1 MKAEIRTIARSMLAA
16 VVLALPLS
24 ILPHGKLCAQGDG
37 GDALLHDY
45 TERFQYVGGGVGY
58 SYWQNEADFG
68 VTDRTIPCSRFT
80 DGDGGGPVFELKA
93 MLYPFHNTWFIF
105 SPRIRYEA
113 RSGTFISPLPG
124 EPVKGENSETVI
136 LQQEG
141 QVDATLSTVS
151 GELMVAVEFAETG
164 FYVVAGGAGGLLLD
178 GVYDYTERLLAPQGF
193 VYAATET
200 NEQQLLGGRQFDNFS
215 SYVLDLRG
223 GLGYM
228 YRLNDFFAL
237 NVEALYS
244 YPLTS
249 VFEAP
254 DVLKQ
259 QGVISTLSLLYN
271 IGD

>member
-16 VVLALPLS
+16 ALLAVAAGGGTP
-24 ILPHGKLCAQGDG
+24 LCAQGDG

-45 TERFQYVGGGVGY
+45 TERFQYVGAGAGY
-58 SYWQNEADFG
+58 GYWKDEADFG
-68 VTDRTIPCSRFT
+68 VTDNMIPCSRFT
-80 DGDGGGPVFELKA
+80 DGDGSGPVFELKGIF
-93 MLYPFHNTWFIF
+93 YPMRNTWFIV

-141 QVDATLSTVS
+141 QVDATMSTVS
-151 GELMVAVEFAETG
+151 GELMLGVEFAETG
-164 FYVVAGGAGGLLLD
+164 LYAVAGGSGGLLLD
-178 GVYDYTERLLAPQGF
+178 GVYDYTERLLSPQGF

-200 NEQQLLGGRQFDNFS
+200 NEQQLLGGREFENFS

-223 GLGYM
+223 GIGYM
-228 YRLNDFFAL
+228 YRVNDFWAV

-249 VFEAP
+249 VFESP
-254 DVLKQ
+254 DLLKQ
-259 QGVISTLSLLYN
+259 QGIIGTLSILYN